1 MTEPNLRNRN
11 WYARYGKRRRALG
24 WSIPA
29 LSVALCVT
37 GLASPPASAAS
48 SSSPPALQKLTKVGG
63 KPVTGKPAPTRAESQ
78 LHQWTAPPK
87 VVWPAAGSAEVQ
99 VPATTPA
106 QGSAPAGGRSRLL
119 SAPAAGGPS
128 APPPGGPVKAGKLPV
143 RIGSAPASPQIR
155 NSPQARAA
163 SPSGADAAATPET
176 PVKVK
181 VDLLDRNAADKAGV
195 PGGLLM
201 AVKRTDTRSGAA
213 PVSVELDYNAFK
225 NAYGGSWGSRLRF
238 TALPA
243 CVLTTPERPECRTAT
258 PVTADNDAST
268 GTLTATVATA
278 AQPGATT
285 TTGSFATKGTDGARA
300 GTPMVL
306 ASAAAAAPMV
316 LAAAP
321 GADGANGTF
330 KATSLNPSG
339 SWQAGGSAGDFS
351 WSYPLE
357 VPASLGGP
365 SPSLALGYSSAQIDG
380 RTSASSQQTSWVG
393 DGWDLGSNFIER
405 SFIPCSQDKKEG
417 SGFNNPKDDTGDL
430 CHAVSTVT
438 MSLNGG
444 STQLVRDDKTGV
456 WRPSDDDGSRVELLS
471 GADNGDKKGEHWRV
485 TTPQGVQFHF
495 GLNKVPG
502 WTTGKP
508 VTNSALLVP
517 VYGNHPGE
525 DCFKA
530 GDFANS
536 VCDEVYR
543 WNLDYVVDPRGNAMT
558 YWYKKEVNHYGSNYK
573 IAGGSTNRAYDRGG
587 WLDHIS
593 YGLRSDSLFA
603 NAPAQVQFT
612 VAERCLKTKDF
623 DCAEDRLKPE
633 VDWNIAKMWP
643 DTPGDQLCAEKVEC
657 KARFTPTFFT
667 RKRLTEITT
676 EVWNGS
682 AHQPVDTWK
691 LTQDFPQTGDGTDY
705 PLWLSAVQHTGR
717 NGKEISLPPVTFR
730 GKQLPNRVDGLDDG
744 KPPYLRYRI
753 EAIDTETGS
762 TVNVH
767 YREPEC
773 RAASPRVIPSSHESN
788 TLRCYPVISEI
799 PDPNDPKREKKLY
812 VTDWFHK
819 HLVDQVQEEDR
830 NGNSP
835 TRVTEYQY
843 LGTPA
848 WAYDDETET
857 MRPNTRT
864 WSQWRGYERV
874 RTLIGAAPD
883 KRSLTETLY
892 FRGLDGDRAAPSGGK
907 RSVKV
912 KDSEGK
918 EIADHRLFAGQTRE
932 VLAYNGEGGALE
944 AATTYT
950 PWLHGP
956 TATRLREGIE
966 PLQAFVRGTTD
977 VASRTLLSEGRGW
990 RRNAQQTEL
999 DEQGKPLTVSDLGD
1013 LADPKDD
1020 SCTRYEYE
1028 SDDSLWIIGREKRIE
1043 TVGKACDAKDVKRP
1057 DDVISDARLSY
1068 DAVGNVVRSESLSG
1082 YANGKP
1088 QYTLDG
1094 SLTFDAYGRPKTT
1107 TDVFGKVTK
1116 IDYTPAAGQI
1126 VTKVVTTN
1134 PLGHTDTTETDL
1146 GRGSI
1151 LAKQDTNG
1159 RRSVMQYDALGRLAK
1174 AWSPDRDPVAK
1185 SPDAEFTYDVR
1196 PDAPV
1201 VITTKSLVDDGSYR
1215 SSYEI
1220 FDSSLRIRQT
1230 QLEALGGGRL
1240 IADTFYNS
1248 LGQIWKSN
1256 GAYYTGGTASGEQWG
1271 PKDNEVPSSTVTEYD
1286 GSGRP
1291 TAQISRKFG
1300 EETSRTTTSYGGD
1313 SITVDP
1319 PTGETPTQAYL
1330 DGQGRKTELRHFR
1343 SDSPTGAYDSTRY
1356 GYDQRGQLESV
1367 VNAAGDTWSFQ
1378 YDIRGRQTKV
1388 TDPEKGTT
1396 SKVFGKGDRLESV
1409 TDQRG
1414 KTVAFAYDGLGRV
1427 TATHEGSLSGAK
1439 LSEIAYDTLPG
1450 AVGLPVS
1457 STRYVGG
1464 NAYTHAITG
1473 YDQGYRPTG
1482 STVTIPKSEGALAG
1496 TYSFSTGY
1504 RPNTGLTAWTQQPAV
1519 GGLPAERVTMTYDHF
1534 ELPTVMGVA
1543 GKTFVGKVDYSP
1555 MGDVLR
1561 TETGAAGSQ
1570 LFTTNFYDEQTRRLT
1585 RTVND
1590 REKAPGR
1597 INDTSYDYDAVGNIL
1612 KVKDQEGAAAT
1623 GTTDTQCFA
1632 YDYMRRMS
1640 EAWTATDDCAAKP
1653 NAAGPGSAPKVG
1665 GPAPYWTSYSFDTAG
1680 NRTKEVQHS
1689 TSGDLT
1695 KDVIRSYAYGTPG
1708 KPAANRL
1715 QRVDT
1720 TGPGGTRSDSFTY
1733 DDAGNT
1739 ATRTVQ
1745 GNSQRMEWDVEGHL
1759 AKVTEG
1765 AKTTEFLYD
1774 ANGNRL
1780 IKRDPAG
1787 TTLYLPGTEVR
1798 LAPNGAVEATRYYA
1812 HTAGPTMVKTAKGGT
1827 VTTSYLLAD
1836 NNGTATT
1843 AVDGAT
1849 QAVTRRKFTPF
1860 GDARGTAPA
1869 VWPGKKAFVGGETDE
1884 STGLVHLGAREYDP
1898 ATGRFLSVD
1907 PIVDYNEA
1915 AQQNPYA
1922 YANNSPVTFSDPSGQ
1937 AIAPPVMPIKDFT
1950 DAEVAW
1956 ANWANGRSAL
1966 DVALDVAIGIL
1977 KDASGYNDIK
1987 ACLGGDWGACAG
1999 LAFEAAL
2006 PFAGK
2011 AKRILK
2017 ALDRAWDAFN
2027 SWMGKL
2033 KLARDILA
2041 RVERYQQAMA
2051 KYAEDLAEWK
2061 RQIEEAAERARKLE
2075 EEAAAARRA
2084 AQAERAA
2091 AAARKADEAKATAAR
2106 QAKEASARAK
2116 KADRHGKSSKSAE
2129 PKKAA
2134 KNDGGDGGGGGC
2146 KVRNSFTPGTE
2157 VVMADGSAKP
2167 IEDVRIGDEVLTTD
2181 PGTGLTTVEPVS
2193 AQITGEGE
2201 KHLVR
2206 ITVDTDGDAG
2216 PATDVITAT
2225 DGHPFWVPEQRR
2237 WVDAG
2242 ELKAGQ
2248 WLQTSSGT
2256 WVQVTSVAAWTQAQ
2270 RVHNLTV
2277 TDTHTY
2283 YVRAGAAA
2291 VLVHNCGAL
2300 KNASDDDLRAAA
2312 LKEIPPK
2319 NGKPFQRDFHMTEA
2333 GRALQKH
2340 TDPVKRTA
2348 DHVKKYLP
2356 FLNGANRLTDKR
2368 ALNDGGEVLLDE
2380 ILGSPTATRSI
2391 DTASAFYGG
2400 HVLDIVEKSTGR
2412 GARWSLRGGGLQF
2425 EGWL

>member
-1 MTEPNLRNRN
+1 M
-11 WYARYGKRRRALG
+11 
-24 WSIPA
+24 IPA
-29 LSVALCVT
+29 LAVSLVVT
-37 GLASPPASAAS
+37 GLSAPPATAATGTK
-48 SSSPPALQKLTKVGG
+48 PELQKLTKVGG
-63 KPVTGKPAPTRAESQ
+63 KPVTGKPASGPAESQ
-78 LHQWTAPPK
+78 RNKWTGAPA
-87 VVWPAAGSAEVQ
+87 VAWPAAGSAEVR
-99 VPATTPA
+99 VPAATTPE
-106 QGSAPAGGRSRLL
+106 APRAGMLA
-119 SAPAAGGPS
+119 APAAGGPE
-128 APPPGGPVKAGKLPV
+128 APATAKVRAGTLPV
-143 RIGSAPASPQIR
+143 RL
-155 NSPQARAA
+155 AA
-163 SPSGADAAATPET
+163 AAAATPQT
-176 PVKVK
+176 RSAPKGPQSFAAPAPGAPAPAQDDVKVR
-181 VDLLDRNAADKAGV
+181 VDLHDRTQADRAGV
-195 PGGLLM
+195 PNGLLLT
-201 AVKRTDTRSGAA
+201 VQRTDARTGDAA

-243 CVLTTPERPECRTAT
+243 CALTTPERPECRNGT
-258 PVTADNDAST
+258 PVTTRNDAQT
-268 GTLTATVATA
+268 GTLTATVDAPA
-278 AQPGATT
+278 RGESAPAVGA
-285 TTGSFATKGTDGARA
+285 FAKPRSQAPSSGR
-300 GTPMVL
+300 PMML
-306 ASAAAAAPMV
+306 ASAAGAAPMV

-321 GADGANGTF
+321 SADGANGTF
-330 KATSLNPSG
+330 KATSLSPTG
-339 SWQAGGSAGDFS
+339 TWQAGGSAGDFS

-357 VPASLGGP
+357 IPASLGGP

-405 SFIPCSQDKKEG
+405 SFLPCSQDKKEG

-456 WRPSDDDGSRVELLS
+456 WRPSEDDGSRVELLS

-502 WTTGKP
+502 WSTGKP

-536 VCDEVYR
+536 VCDQAYR

-558 YWYKKEVNHYGSNYK
+558 YWYNKEVNHYGSNYK
-573 IAGGSTNRAYDRGG
+573 IAGGSTNRAYDRAG

-593 YGLRSDSLFA
+593 YGLRKDNLFA
-603 NAPAQVQFT
+603 PAPAQVDFT

-623 DCAEDRLKPE
+623 DCAQDKLKPE

-643 DTPGDQLCAEKVEC
+643 DTPGDQLCAAKEEC

-676 EVWNGS
+676 EVWNGT

-705 PLWLSAVQHTGR
+705 PLWLTAVQHTGK
-717 NGKEISLPPVTFR
+717 NGKEVSLPPVTFR
-730 GKQLPNRVDGLDDG
+730 GKQLPNRVDGMGDG

-767 YREPEC
+767 YRAPEC
-773 RAASPRVIPSSHESN
+773 RAAEPRVMPASHESN
-788 TLRCYPVISEI
+788 TLRCYPVINEI

-819 HLVDQVQEEDR
+819 HIVDQVQEEDR

-835 TRVTEYQY
+835 ARVTEYQY
-843 LGTPA
+843 LGAPA

-883 KRSLTETLY
+883 KRSLTETLF
-892 FRGLDGDRAAPSGGK
+892 FRGLDGDRAAPSGGR

-912 KDSEGK
+912 KDSEGN

-950 PWLHGP
+950 PWFHGP

-966 PLQAFVRGTTD
+966 PLQSFVRGTTN
-977 VASRTLLSEGRGW
+977 VSSRTLLSGNRGW
-990 RRNAQQTEL
+990 RRTSQETTL
-999 DEQGKPLTVSDLGD
+999 DERGIPQTVSDLGD
-1013 LADPKDD
+1013 VSDPKDD

-1028 SDDSLWIIGREKRIE
+1028 SDETLWIIGREKRIE
-1043 TVGKACDAKDVKRP
+1043 TVGKACDAKDVQRP
-1057 DDVISDARLSY
+1057 EDVVSDARLSY

-1082 YANGKP
+1082 YADGRP
-1088 QYTLDG
+1088 QYTTDG

-1116 IDYTPAAGQI
+1116 IDYAPAAGQI

-1151 LAKQDTNG
+1151 LAKEDANG
-1159 RRSVMQYDALGRLAK
+1159 RRSVMRYDALGRLVT
-1174 AWSPDRDPVAK
+1174 AWSPDRDPDTK

-1220 FDSSLRIRQT
+1220 YDSSLRIRQT

-1248 LGQIWKSN
+1248 LGQVWKSN
-1256 GAYYTGGTASGEQWG
+1256 GAYYTGGTASGEQWA
-1271 PKDNEVPSSTVTEYD
+1271 PKDNEVPSSTVTQYD

-1300 EETSRTTTSYGGD
+1300 EETSRTTTAYDGD

-1319 PTGETPTQAYL
+1319 PTGETPTQAFL
-1330 DGQGRKTELRHFR
+1330 DGQGRKTELRSFR
-1343 SDSPTGAYDSTRY
+1343 SDSPTGAYDATRY
-1356 GYDQRGQLESV
+1356 GYDRRGQLESV
-1367 VNAAGDTWSFQ
+1367 VNAAGDTWSFA

-1388 TDPEKGTT
+1388 SDPEKGTT

-1414 KTVAFAYDGLGRV
+1414 KTVAFAYDALGRV
-1427 TATHEGSLSGAK
+1427 TETHEGSLSGAK

-1464 NAYTHAITG
+1464 NAYTHAVTG

-1482 STVTIPKSEGALAG
+1482 SSVTIPKSEGALAG

-1519 GGLPAERVTMTYDHF
+1519 GGLPAERVTMNYNHF

-1597 INDTSYDYDAVGNIL
+1597 INDTSYEYDAVGNIL

-1640 EAWTATDDCAAKP
+1640 EAWTASDDCAAKP
-1653 NAAGPGSAPKVG
+1653 NATGPGSAPKVG
-1665 GPAPYWTSYSFDTAG
+1665 GPAPYWTSYAFDTAG

-1689 TSGDLT
+1689 TTGDLT
-1695 KDVIRSYAYGTPG
+1695 KDVVRSYGYGTPG
-1708 KPAANRL
+1708 KPGANRL

-1720 TGPGGTRSDSFTY
+1720 SGPGGVRSDTFAY
-1733 DDAGNT
+1733 DEVGNT
-1739 ATRTVQ
+1739 KTRTVQ
-1745 GNSQRMEWDVEGHL
+1745 GNTQQMEWDVEGHL

-1765 AKTTEFLYD
+1765 TKTTEFLYD

-1798 LAPNGAVEATRYYA
+1798 LKPNGAVEATRYYA
-1812 HTAGPTMVKTAKGGT
+1812 HTAGPTMVRTAKDGAI
-1827 VTTSYLLAD
+1827 TTSYLLAD

-1843 AVDGAT
+1843 AVDAAT

-1869 VWPGKKAFVGGETDE
+1869 VWPGKKSFVGGETDE

-1922 YANNSPVTFSDPSGQ
+1922 YANNSPVTFSDPAGQ

-1950 DAEVAW
+1950 DAEAAW

-1966 DVALDVAIGIL
+1966 DVALDVAVGIL

-1987 ACLGGDWGACAG
+1987 SCLGGDWGACAG

-2084 AQAERAA
+2084 AQERAA
-2091 AAARKADEAKATAAR
+2091 AAARKAEEAKATAAR
-2106 QAKEASARAK
+2106 QAKEAAARAK

-2134 KNDGGDGGGGGC
+2134 KNDGGDGGGGSC

-2167 IEDVRIGDEVLTTD
+2167 IEDVEIGEQVLATD
-2181 PGTGLTTVEPVS
+2181 PETGTTTAEPVS
-2193 AQITGEGE
+2193 ARIVGEGE

-2206 ITVDTDGDAG
+2206 ITVDTDGDRGTASE
-2216 PATDVITAT
+2216 VITAT
-2225 DGHPFWVPEQRR
+2225 DGHPFWVPELRR
-2237 WVDAG
+2237 WVNAG
-2242 ELKAGQ
+2242 DLKAGH

-2256 WVQVTSVAAWTQAQ
+2256 WVQVTSVTAWTQAQ

-2283 YVRAGAAA
+2283 YVRAGAAS

-2300 KNASDDDLRAAA
+2300 KNATDDDLRASA

-2368 ALNDGGEVLLDE
+2368 ALNDGAEVLLDE
-2380 ILGSPTATRSI
+2380 ILGSSTATRTIEQS
-2391 DTASAFYGG
+2391 SAFYGG
-2400 HVLDIVEKSTGR
+2400 HVLDIIEKSTGR